1 VTGGLKIGGRSCDE
15 DKGSGASNKGLAK
28 CG

>member
-1 VTGGLKIGGRSCDE
+1 VTGGSKIGGRSCDE
-15 DKGSGASNKGLAK
+15 DKGSGMSDKSLAE